1 MSRTRRREVL
11 TNNEKQILEQVKQ
24 GLQPPT
30 KEEIDDVTARW
41 LYGKNAEKMMK
52 YAPWSFV
59 LMKLMWKKGEEP
71 WRR

>member
-1 MSRTRRREVL
+1 MTD
-11 TNNEKQILEQVKQ
+11 NEMLILDRVKK
-24 GLQPPT
+24 GLQPPG
-30 KEEIDDVTARW
+30 KAEMDDVTARW

-71 WRR
+71 WQR

>member
-1 MSRTRRREVL
+1 MML
-11 TNNEKQILEQVKQ
+11 TDNEKQILEKVKQ
-24 GLQPPT
+24 GLQPPS
-30 KEEIDDVTARW
+30 KAEIDDVTARW

-71 WRR
+71 WAN